1 MNNVFFK
8 DGFLTSTEAQNICN
22 VANEVIARLTESI
35 NSVQFYNTSITS
47 IVSSDNEVC
56 AGRGTTDIAW
66 IQDNII
72 KIGQYNSLI
81 AWLKE
86 AIKNKEEA
94 LEELS
99 SIRLQDWS
107 EYENYPAPKSP
118 SRKASVTKEDVIRN
132 LEAVE
137 LNKYFTLQ
145 SKAAAIGKFIHETG
159 SISRAKIM
167 LNKVVAEPNKI
178 SGAGR
183 DTVIYRY
190 TPSVKADDVDNMFLS
205 LMSEHRNLNAQL
217 NFIKAKAVEEANKQN
232 IANEQEYQKA
242 RTAYS
247 KEYNDW
253 LDKIEDLQS
262 RFNQYIITEK
272 EKISKLKI
280 NVPDSLMETYK
291 SIKALLA
298 E

>member
-66 IQDNII
+66 IQDAII
-72 KIGQYNSLI
+72 KIGKYNSLI

-94 LEELS
+94 IGEIS
-99 SIRLQDWS
+99 AMCIQDWS
-107 EYENYPAPKSP
+107 EYKNYSMPKSP
-118 SRKASVTKEDVIRN
+118 SRKATVTKEDVIRN
-132 LEAVE
+132 LEATE

-145 SKAAAIGKFIHETG
+145 SKAAAIGKFIHGTG

-253 LDKIEDLQS
+253 LDKTEDLQS

-291 SIKALLA
+291 SIKALLT

>member
-22 VANEVIARLTESI
+22 VANELIARLTEHL

-47 IVSSDNEVC
+47 IISSDNEVC

-66 IQDNII
+66 IQDAII
-72 KIGQYNSLI
+72 KIGKYNSLI

-94 LEELS
+94 IGKIS
-99 SIRLQDWS
+99 SMSLQEWS
-107 EYENYPAPKSP
+107 EFKYYPNPMSP
-118 SRKASVTKEDVIRN
+118 SRKATVTREDVIRN
-132 LEAVE
+132 LEATE

-167 LNKVVAEPNKI
+167 LNKVVAEPSKV

-183 DTVIYRY
+183 DTVVYKY
-190 TPSVKADDVDNMFLS
+190 TPSVNVDDVDSMFLS

-217 NFIKAKAVEEANKQN
+217 NFIKAKAVEEANRQN

-253 LDKIEDLQS
+253 LDKTEDLQS

-280 NVPDSLMETYK
+280 NVPDSLMGTYK
-291 SIKALLA
+291 SIKALLT

>member
-22 VANEVIARLTESI
+22 VANEVIARLAESI

-66 IQDNII
+66 IQDAII

-99 SIRLQDWS
+99 NTHIQDWS
-107 EYENYPAPKSP
+107 EYKDYPAPKSP
-118 SRKASVTKEDVIRN
+118 SRKASVTKDDVIRN
-132 LEAVE
+132 LGATE

-145 SKAAAIGKFIHETG
+145 SKAAAIGKFIHEGG
-159 SISRAKIM
+159 SVSKAKIM
-167 LNKVVAEPNKI
+167 LGKVIAEPNKI

-183 DTVIYRY
+183 DTVVYKY
-190 TPSVKADDVDNMFLS
+190 TPSVNVDDVNNMFLS
-205 LMSEHRNLNAQL
+205 LMFEHRNLNAQL
-217 NFIKAKAVEEANKQN
+217 NFIKAKAIEEANTQN
-232 IANEQEYQKA
+232 IVNEQEYQKA

>member
-22 VANEVIARLTESI
+22 VANEVIARLAESI

-56 AGRGTTDIAW
+56 AGRGTTDITW
-66 IQDNII
+66 IQDAII
-72 KIGQYNSLI
+72 KIGKYNSLI

-94 LEELS
+94 IGEIS
-99 SIRLQDWS
+99 SMSLQEWS
-107 EYENYPAPKSP
+107 EFKYYPNPMSP
-118 SRKASVTKEDVIRN
+118 SRKATVTREDVIRN
-132 LEAVE
+132 LEATD

-167 LNKVVAEPNKI
+167 LNKVVAEPSKV

-183 DTVIYRY
+183 DTVVYKY
-190 TPSVKADDVDNMFLS
+190 TPSVNVNDVDNMFLS

-253 LDKIEDLQS
+253 LDKTEDLQS

-291 SIKALLA
+291 SIKALLT

>member
-8 DGFLTSTEAQNICN
+8 NGFLTSTEAQNICN
-22 VANEVIARLTESI
+22 VANEVIAGLTDSL
-35 NSVQFYNTSITS
+35 NTVQFYNTTITS
-47 IVSSDNEVC
+47 IVSSDNAVN
-56 AGRGTTDIAW
+56 AGKGTTDTSW
-66 IQDNII
+66 IQDAII

-94 LEELS
+94 LGELS
-99 SIRLQDWS
+99 STCIQDWS
-107 EYENYPAPKSP
+107 EYKDYPTPKSP
-118 SRKASVTKEDVIRN
+118 SKKATVTKDDVIKN
-132 LEAVE
+132 LDAIK

-145 SKAAAIGKFIHETG
+145 SRAAAIGKFIHETG
-159 SISRAKIM
+159 SVSRAKVM
-167 LNKVVAEPNKI
+167 LNKVIAEPNKI

-183 DTVIYRY
+183 DTVVYRY
-190 TPSVKADDVDNMFLS
+190 TPSVEVAEVNGMFLS

-217 NFIKAKAVEEANKQN
+217 NNIKADAIEEANKQN

-262 RFNQYIITEK
+262 RFNQYVITEK

>member
-22 VANEVIARLTESI
+22 VANEVIARLTEHL

-66 IQDNII
+66 IQDAII
-72 KIGQYNSLI
+72 KIGKYNSLI

-86 AIKNKEEA
+86 AIKNKEET
-94 LEELS
+94 LDELS
-99 SIRLQDWS
+99 DMRLQEWS
-107 EYENYPAPKSP
+107 EYKNYPALKSP
-118 SRKASVTKEDVIRN
+118 SRKATVTKEDVIRN
-132 LEAVE
+132 LEATE

-159 SISRAKIM
+159 SISRAKVM
-167 LNKVVAEPNKI
+167 LGKVLAEPNKI

-183 DTVIYRY
+183 DTVVYKY
-190 TPSVKADDVDNMFLS
+190 TPSVNVDDVDNMFLS
-205 LMSEHRNLNAQL
+205 LMSEHRSLNAQL

-253 LDKIEDLQS
+253 LDKTEDLQS

-291 SIKALLA
+291 SIKALLT

>member
-1 MNNVFFK
+1 M
-8 DGFLTSTEAQNICN
+8 GFLHQQKPKIF
-22 VANEVIARLTESI
+22 VMQLTKLLQDSL
-35 NSVQFYNTSITS
+35 NTVQFYNTTITS
-47 IVSSDNEVC
+47 IVSSDNAVN
-56 AGRGTTDIAW
+56 AGKGTTDTSW
-66 IQDNII
+66 IQDAII

-94 LEELS
+94 LGELS
-99 SIRLQDWS
+99 STRIQDWS
-107 EYENYPAPKSP
+107 EYKDYPTPKSP
-118 SRKASVTKEDVIRN
+118 SKKATVTKDDVIKN
-132 LEAVE
+132 LDAIK

-145 SKAAAIGKFIHETG
+145 SRAAAIGKFIHETG
-159 SISRAKIM
+159 SVSRAKVM
-167 LNKVVAEPNKI
+167 LNKVIAEPNKI

-183 DTVIYRY
+183 DTVVY
-190 TPSVKADDVDNMFLS
+190 TPSVEVNGMFLS

-217 NFIKAKAVEEANKQN
+217 NNIKADAIEEANKQN

>member
-22 VANEVIARLTESI
+22 VANEVIARLTELI
-35 NSVQFYNTSITS
+35 DSVQFYNTSITS

-66 IQDNII
+66 IQDAII
-72 KIGQYNSLI
+72 KIGQNNSLI

-86 AIKNKEEA
+86 AIKNKNEA
-94 LEELS
+94 IAEVS
-99 SIRLQDWS
+99 AMCIQDWS
-107 EYENYPAPKSP
+107 EYKNYSMPKSP
-118 SRKASVTKEDVIRN
+118 SRKATVTKEDVIKN
-132 LEAVE
+132 LEATE

-253 LDKIEDLQS
+253 LDKTEDLQS

-291 SIKALLA
+291 SIKALLT

>member
-22 VANEVIARLTESI
+22 VANEVIAELTESI
-35 NSVQFYNTSITS
+35 NSVQFYNTTITS
-47 IVSSDNEVC
+47 IVSSNNAVN
-56 AGRGTTDIAW
+56 AGKGTPDVSW
-66 IQDNII
+66 IQGAII

-86 AIKNKEEA
+86 AIKNKNEA
-94 LEELS
+94 LDELS
-99 SIRLQDWS
+99 STHIRDWS
-107 EYENYPAPKSP
+107 EYEDYPTPKSP
-118 SRKASVTKEDVIRN
+118 SKKATVTKEDVIRN
-132 LEAVE
+132 LEATE

-145 SKAAAIGKFIHETG
+145 SKAAAIGKFIHEGG
-159 SISRAKIM
+159 SLSKAKVM
-167 LNKVVAEPNKI
+167 LNKVIAEPNKI

-183 DTVIYRY
+183 DTVVYRY
-190 TPSVKADDVDNMFLS
+190 TPSVEVAEVNSMFLS
-205 LMSEHRNLNAQL
+205 LMTEHRNLNAQL
-217 NFIKAKAVEEANKQN
+217 NFIKAKAIEEANTQN
-232 IANEQEYQKA
+232 IVNEQEYQKA

-253 LDKIEDLQS
+253 IDKTEDLQS

-291 SIKALLA
+291 SIKTLLT

>member
-1 MNNVFFK
+1 
-8 DGFLTSTEAQNICN
+8 
-22 VANEVIARLTESI
+22 
-35 NSVQFYNTSITS
+35 
-47 IVSSDNEVC
+47 
-56 AGRGTTDIAW
+56 
-66 IQDNII
+66 
-72 KIGQYNSLI
+72 
-81 AWLKE
+81 
-86 AIKNKEEA
+86 
-94 LEELS
+94 
-99 SIRLQDWS
+99 
-107 EYENYPAPKSP
+107 
-118 SRKASVTKEDVIRN
+118 
-132 LEAVE
+132 
-137 LNKYFTLQ
+137 
-145 SKAAAIGKFIHETG
+145 
-159 SISRAKIM
+159 M
-167 LNKVVAEPNKI
+167 LNKVVAEPSKI

-190 TPSVKADDVDNMFLS
+190 TPSVKVDDVDNMFLS

>member
-22 VANEVIARLTESI
+22 VANEVIARLAESI

-56 AGRGTTDIAW
+56 AGRGTTDITW
-66 IQDNII
+66 IQDAII
-72 KIGQYNSLI
+72 KIGKYNSLI

-94 LEELS
+94 IGEIS
-99 SIRLQDWS
+99 SMSLQEWS
-107 EYENYPAPKSP
+107 EFKYYPNPMSP
-118 SRKASVTKEDVIRN
+118 SRKATVTREDVIRN
-132 LEAVE
+132 LEATD

-167 LNKVVAEPNKI
+167 LNKVVAEPSKV

-183 DTVIYRY
+183 DTVVYKY
-190 TPSVKADDVDNMFLS
+190 TPSVNVDDVDNMFLS
-205 LMSEHRNLNAQL
+205 LMSEHRSLNAQL

-253 LDKIEDLQS
+253 LDKTEDLQS

-291 SIKALLA
+291 SIKALLT

>member
-66 IQDNII
+66 IQDAII
-72 KIGQYNSLI
+72 KIGKYNSLI

-94 LEELS
+94 IGEIS
-99 SIRLQDWS
+99 SMRLQEWS
-107 EYENYPAPKSP
+107 EFKYYPNPMSP
-118 SRKASVTKEDVIRN
+118 SRKATVTKEDVIRN
-132 LEAVE
+132 LEATE

-253 LDKIEDLQS
+253 LDKTEDLQS

-291 SIKALLA
+291 SIKALLT

>member
-22 VANEVIARLTESI
+22 VANEVIARLTEHL

-56 AGRGTTDIAW
+56 AGMGTRSVSW
-66 IQDNII
+66 IQDEII
-72 KIGQYNSLI
+72 TIGKYNSLI

-86 AIKNKEEA
+86 AIKNKDEA
-94 LEELS
+94 LDELS
-99 SIRLQDWS
+99 DMDIKDWS
-107 EYENYPAPKSP
+107 EYEYYSKPESP
-118 SRKASVTKEDVIRN
+118 SRKASVTKENVIRN
-132 LEAVE
+132 LEATE

-145 SKAAAIGKFIHETG
+145 SRAAAIGKFIHETG
-159 SISRAKIM
+159 SVSRAKIM
-167 LNKVVAEPNKI
+167 LTKVVAEPNKV

-190 TPSVKADDVDNMFLS
+190 TPSVKVDDVDNMFLS

-217 NFIKAKAVEEANKQN
+217 NFIKAKAIEEANKQN

-253 LDKIEDLQS
+253 LDKTEDLQS

-291 SIKALLA
+291 SIKALLT

>member
-47 IVSSDNEVC
+47 IISSDNEVC

-94 LEELS
+94 LGELS
-99 SIRLQDWS
+99 DMRLQEWS
-107 EYENYPAPKSP
+107 EYENYSMPKSP
-118 SRKASVTKEDVIRN
+118 SRKATVTKEDVIKN
-132 LEAVE
+132 LEATE

-145 SKAAAIGKFIHETG
+145 SKAAAIGKFIHEGG
-159 SISRAKIM
+159 SVSKAKII
-167 LNKVVAEPNKI
+167 LNKVVAEPNKM

-205 LMSEHRNLNAQL
+205 LMFEHRNLNAQL
-217 NFIKAKAVEEANKQN
+217 NFIKAKAMEEANTQN
-232 IANEQEYQKA
+232 IVNEQEYQKA

-253 LDKIEDLQS
+253 LDKTEDLQS

-291 SIKALLA
+291 SIKALLT

>member
-22 VANEVIARLTESI
+22 VANEVIARLAESI

-66 IQDNII
+66 IQDAII
-72 KIGQYNSLI
+72 KIGKYNSLI

-94 LEELS
+94 IGKIS
-99 SIRLQDWS
+99 SMSLQEWS
-107 EYENYPAPKSP
+107 EFKYYPNPMSP
-118 SRKASVTKEDVIRN
+118 SRKATVTREDVIRN
-132 LEAVE
+132 LEATE

-167 LNKVVAEPNKI
+167 LNKVVAEPSKV

-183 DTVIYRY
+183 DTVVYKY
-190 TPSVKADDVDNMFLS
+190 TPSVNVDDVDSMFLS

-217 NFIKAKAVEEANKQN
+217 NFIKAKAIEEANTQN
-232 IANEQEYQKA
+232 IVNEQEYQKA

-253 LDKIEDLQS
+253 LDKTEDLQS

-272 EKISKLKI
+272 EKISRLKI

-291 SIKALLA
+291 SIKALLT

>member
-22 VANEVIARLTESI
+22 IANEVIAGLTESI

-47 IVSSDNEVC
+47 IISSDNEVC

-66 IQDNII
+66 IQDDII

-99 SIRLQDWS
+99 DICIQDWS
-107 EYENYPAPKSP
+107 EYENYSAPKSP
-118 SRKASVTKEDVIRN
+118 SRKATVTKEDVIKN
-132 LEAVE
+132 LEATE

-145 SKAAAIGKFIHETG
+145 SKAAAIGKFIHEAG
-159 SISRAKIM
+159 SVSKAKIM
-167 LNKVVAEPNKI
+167 LNKVIAEPNKI

-190 TPSVKADDVDNMFLS
+190 TPSVKANDVDNMFLS

-253 LDKIEDLQS
+253 LDKTEDLQS

-280 NVPDSLMETYK
+280 NVPNSLMETYK

>member
-66 IQDNII
+66 IQDAII
-72 KIGQYNSLI
+72 KIGKYNSLI

-86 AIKNKEEA
+86 AIKNKDEA
-94 LEELS
+94 LDELS
-99 SIRLQDWS
+99 DMSLQDWS
-107 EYENYPAPKSP
+107 EYKYYPTPKSP
-118 SRKASVTKEDVIRN
+118 CRKTSVTKEDVIRN
-132 LEAVE
+132 LEAAE

-145 SKAAAIGKFIHETG
+145 SRAAAIGKFIHETG

-167 LNKVVAEPNKI
+167 LNRVVAEPNKI

-190 TPSVKADDVDNMFLS
+190 TPSVKVDDVDNMFLS

-253 LDKIEDLQS
+253 LDKTEDLQS
-262 RFNQYIITEK
+262 RFNKYMITEK

-291 SIKALLA
+291 SIKALLT

>member
-22 VANEVIARLTESI
+22 VANEFIARLTEHL

-47 IVSSDNEVC
+47 IISSDNEIH
-56 AGRGTTDIAW
+56 AGIGTRNVSW
-66 IQDNII
+66 IQDEIVT
-72 KIGQYNSLI
+72 IGQYNSLI

-94 LEELS
+94 IGEIS
-99 SIRLQDWS
+99 SMRLQEWS
-107 EYENYPAPKSP
+107 EFKYYPNPMSP
-118 SRKASVTKEDVIRN
+118 SRKATVTKDDVIRN
-132 LEAVE
+132 LGATE

-145 SKAAAIGKFIHETG
+145 SKAAAIGKFIHEGG
-159 SISRAKIM
+159 SVSRAKVM
-167 LNKVVAEPNKI
+167 LGKVLAEPNKI

-183 DTVIYRY
+183 DTVVYKY
-190 TPSVKADDVDNMFLS
+190 TPSVNVDDVDNMFLS

-217 NFIKAKAVEEANKQN
+217 NFIKAKAAEEANRQN

-253 LDKIEDLQS
+253 LDKTEDLQS

-291 SIKALLA
+291 SIKALLT

>member
-22 VANEVIARLTESI
+22 VANEVIAELTESI
-35 NSVQFYNTSITS
+35 NSVQFYNTTITS
-47 IVSSDNEVC
+47 IVSSNNAVN
-56 AGRGTTDIAW
+56 AGKGTPDVSW
-66 IQDNII
+66 IQGVII

-99 SIRLQDWS
+99 NTHIQDWS
-107 EYENYPAPKSP
+107 EYKDYPAPKSP
-118 SRKASVTKEDVIRN
+118 SRKAIVTKDDVIKN
-132 LEAVE
+132 LDAVQ

-145 SKAAAIGKFIHETG
+145 SRAAAIGKFIHEGG
-159 SISRAKIM
+159 SISKAKVM
-167 LNKVVAEPNKI
+167 LNKVIAEPNKI

-183 DTVIYRY
+183 DTVVYKY
-190 TPSVKADDVDNMFLS
+190 TPSVEVAEVNCMFLS

-217 NFIKAKAVEEANKQN
+217 NSIKADAIEEANKQN

-253 LDKIEDLQS
+253 IDKTEDLRS

>member
-8 DGFLTSTEAQNICN
+8 NGFLTSTEAQNICN
-22 VANEVIARLTESI
+22 VANEVIAGLTDSL
-35 NSVQFYNTSITS
+35 NAVQFYNTTITS
-47 IVSSDNEVC
+47 IVSSDNAVN
-56 AGRGTTDIAW
+56 AGKGTTDTSW
-66 IQDNII
+66 IQDAII

-94 LEELS
+94 LGELS
-99 SIRLQDWS
+99 STRIQDWS
-107 EYENYPAPKSP
+107 EYKDYPTPKSP
-118 SRKASVTKEDVIRN
+118 SKKATVTKDDVIKN
-132 LEAVE
+132 LDAIK

-145 SKAAAIGKFIHETG
+145 SRAATIGKFIHETG
-159 SISRAKIM
+159 SVSRAKVM
-167 LNKVVAEPNKI
+167 LNKVIAEPNKI

-183 DTVIYRY
+183 DTVVYRY
-190 TPSVKADDVDNMFLS
+190 TPSVEVAEVNGMFLS

-217 NFIKAKAVEEANKQN
+217 NNIKADAIEEANKQN

>member
-8 DGFLTSTEAQNICN
+8 NGFLTSTEAQNICN
-22 VANEVIARLTESI
+22 VANEVIAGLTESI

-56 AGRGTTDIAW
+56 AGKGTTDIAW
-66 IQDNII
+66 IQESIV

-86 AIKNKEEA
+86 AIKNKNDA
-94 LEELS
+94 TAELA
-99 SIRLQDWS
+99 SIKIQEWS
-107 EYENYPAPKSP
+107 EYEEYPVPKSP
-118 SRKASVTKEDVIRN
+118 SRKASVTKEDVIKN
-132 LEAVE
+132 LEAGE

-167 LNKVVAEPNKI
+167 LNKVVSEPNKI

-183 DTVIYRY
+183 DTVVYRY
-190 TPSVKADDVDNMFLS
+190 TPSVNVNDVDNMFLS

-217 NFIKAKAVEEANKQN
+217 NFIKAKATEEANKQN

-253 LDKIEDLQS
+253 LDKIEDIQS

-280 NVPDSLMETYK
+280 NVPESLMETYK

>member
-22 VANEVIARLTESI
+22 VANEVIARLAESI

-66 IQDNII
+66 IQDAII
-72 KIGQYNSLI
+72 KIGKYNSLI

-94 LEELS
+94 IGEIS
-99 SIRLQDWS
+99 SMSLQEWS
-107 EYENYPAPKSP
+107 EFKYYPNPMSP
-118 SRKASVTKEDVIRN
+118 SRKATVTREDVIRN
-132 LEAVE
+132 LEATE

-167 LNKVVAEPNKI
+167 LNKVVAEPSKV

-183 DTVIYRY
+183 DTVVYKY
-190 TPSVKADDVDNMFLS
+190 TPSVNVDDVDSMFLS

-253 LDKIEDLQS
+253 LDKTEDLQS

-291 SIKALLA
+291 SIKALLT

>member
-8 DGFLTSTEAQNICN
+8 NGFLTSTEAQNICN
-22 VANEVIARLTESI
+22 VANEVIAGLTDSL
-35 NSVQFYNTSITS
+35 NTVQFYNTTITS
-47 IVSSDNEVC
+47 IVSSDNAIN
-56 AGRGTTDIAW
+56 AGRGTTDTLW
-66 IQDNII
+66 IRDAII

-86 AIKNKEEA
+86 AIKNKNEA

-99 SIRLQDWS
+99 STRIQDWS
-107 EYENYPAPKSP
+107 EYKDYPAPKSP
-118 SRKASVTKEDVIRN
+118 SKKATV
-132 LEAVE
+132 L
-137 LNKYFTLQ
+137 TLQ
-145 SKAAAIGKFIHETG
+145 SRAAAIGKFIHETG
-159 SISRAKIM
+159 SVSRAKVM
-167 LNKVVAEPNKI
+167 LNKVIAEPNKI

-183 DTVIYRY
+183 DTVVYRY
-190 TPSVKADDVDNMFLS
+190 TPSVEVADVDNMFLS

-217 NFIKAKAVEEANKQN
+217 NSIKADAIEEANKQN

-280 NVPDSLMETYK
+280 NIPDSLMETYK
-291 SIKALLA
+291 SIKALLT

>member
-22 VANEVIARLTESI
+22 VANELIARLTESI

-66 IQDNII
+66 IQDAII
-72 KIGQYNSLI
+72 KIGKYNSLI

-94 LEELS
+94 IGKIS
-99 SIRLQDWS
+99 SMSLQEWS
-107 EYENYPAPKSP
+107 EFKYYPNPMSP
-118 SRKASVTKEDVIRN
+118 SRKATVTREDVIRN
-132 LEAVE
+132 LEATE

-167 LNKVVAEPNKI
+167 LNKVVAEPSKV

-183 DTVIYRY
+183 DTVVYKY
-190 TPSVKADDVDNMFLS
+190 TPSVNVDDVDSMFLS

-217 NFIKAKAVEEANKQN
+217 NFIKAKAVEEANRQN

-253 LDKIEDLQS
+253 LDKTEDLQS

-280 NVPDSLMETYK
+280 NVPDSLMGTYK
-291 SIKALLA
+291 SIKALLT

>member
-22 VANEVIARLTESI
+22 VANEVIARLAESI

-56 AGRGTTDIAW
+56 AGRGTTDITW
-66 IQDNII
+66 IQDAII
-72 KIGQYNSLI
+72 KIGKYNSLI

-94 LEELS
+94 IGEIS
-99 SIRLQDWS
+99 SMSLQEWS
-107 EYENYPAPKSP
+107 GYENYSMPKSP
-118 SRKASVTKEDVIRN
+118 SRKATVTREDVIRN
-132 LEAVE
+132 LEATE

-167 LNKVVAEPNKI
+167 LNKVVAEPSKV

-183 DTVIYRY
+183 DTVVYKY
-190 TPSVKADDVDNMFLS
+190 TPSVNVNDVDNMFLS

-253 LDKIEDLQS
+253 LDKTEDLQS

-291 SIKALLA
+291 SIKALLT

>member
-8 DGFLTSTEAQNICN
+8 NGFLTSTEAQNICN
-22 VANEVIARLTESI
+22 VANEVIAGLTDSL
-35 NSVQFYNTSITS
+35 NAVQFYNTTITS
-47 IVSSDNEVC
+47 IVSSGNAVN
-56 AGRGTTDIAW
+56 AGKGTTDTSW
-66 IQDNII
+66 IQDAII

-94 LEELS
+94 LGELS
-99 SIRLQDWS
+99 STRIKDWS
-107 EYENYPAPKSP
+107 EYKDYPTPKSP
-118 SRKASVTKEDVIRN
+118 SKKATVTKDDVIKN
-132 LEAVE
+132 LDAIK

-145 SKAAAIGKFIHETG
+145 SRAAAIGKFIRETG
-159 SISRAKIM
+159 SVSRAKVM
-167 LNKVVAEPNKI
+167 LNKVIAEPNKI

-183 DTVIYRY
+183 DTVVYRY
-190 TPSVKADDVDNMFLS
+190 TPSVEVAEVNDMFLS
-205 LMSEHRNLNAQL
+205 LMSEHKNLNAQL
-217 NFIKAKAVEEANKQN
+217 NNIKADVIKEANKQN
-232 IANEQEYQKA
+232 IANEQEYQKV

>member
-66 IQDNII
+66 IQDDII

-94 LEELS
+94 LGELS
-99 SIRLQDWS
+99 SMRLQDWS

-132 LEAVE
+132 LEATE

-280 NVPDSLMETYK
+280 NVPNSLTETYK

>member
-66 IQDNII
+66 IQDAII
-72 KIGQYNSLI
+72 KIGQNNSLI

-86 AIKNKEEA
+86 AIKNKNEA
-94 LEELS
+94 IAEVS
-99 SIRLQDWS
+99 AMCIQDWS
-107 EYENYPAPKSP
+107 EYKNYSMPKSP
-118 SRKASVTKEDVIRN
+118 SRKATVTKEDVIKN
-132 LEAVE
+132 LEATE

-253 LDKIEDLQS
+253 LDKTEDLQS

-291 SIKALLA
+291 SIKALLT

>member
-22 VANEVIARLTESI
+22 VANEVIAGLTESI

-56 AGRGTTDIAW
+56 AGKGTTDIAW
-66 IQDNII
+66 IQESIV

-86 AIKNKEEA
+86 AIKNKNDA
-94 LEELS
+94 TTELA
-99 SIRLQDWS
+99 SIKIQEWS
-107 EYENYPAPKSP
+107 EYEEYPVPKSP
-118 SRKASVTKEDVIRN
+118 SRKASVTKEDVIKN
-132 LEAVE
+132 LEAGE

-167 LNKVVAEPNKI
+167 LNKVVSEPNKI

-183 DTVIYRY
+183 DTVVYRY
-190 TPSVKADDVDNMFLS
+190 TPSVNVDDVDNMFLS

-217 NFIKAKAVEEANKQN
+217 NFIKAKATEEANKQN

-253 LDKIEDLQS
+253 LDKIEDIQS

-280 NVPDSLMETYK
+280 NVPESLMETYK

>member
-8 DGFLTSTEAQNICN
+8 NGFLTSTEAQNICN
-22 VANEVIARLTESI
+22 VANEVIAGLTDSL
-35 NSVQFYNTSITS
+35 NTVQFYNTTITS
-47 IVSSDNEVC
+47 IVSSDNAVN
-56 AGRGTTDIAW
+56 AGKGTTDTSW
-66 IQDNII
+66 IQDAII

-94 LEELS
+94 LGELS
-99 SIRLQDWS
+99 STRIQDWS
-107 EYENYPAPKSP
+107 EYKDYPTPKSP
-118 SRKASVTKEDVIRN
+118 SKKATVTKDDVIKN
-132 LEAVE
+132 LDTIK

-145 SKAAAIGKFIHETG
+145 SRAAVIGKFIHETG
-159 SISRAKIM
+159 SVSRAKVM
-167 LNKVVAEPNKI
+167 LNKVIAEPNKI

-183 DTVIYRY
+183 DTVVYRY
-190 TPSVKADDVDNMFLS
+190 TPSVEVAEVNGMFLS

-217 NFIKAKAVEEANKQN
+217 NNIKADAIEEANKQN

>member
-22 VANEVIARLTESI
+22 VANEVIAGLTESI

-47 IVSSDNEVC
+47 IISSDNEVC

-66 IQDNII
+66 IQDDII

-99 SIRLQDWS
+99 DIRIQDWS

-118 SRKASVTKEDVIRN
+118 SRKATVTKEDVIRN
-132 LEAVE
+132 LEATE

-145 SKAAAIGKFIHETG
+145 SKAAAIGKFIHEAG
-159 SISRAKIM
+159 SVSKAKIM
-167 LNKVVAEPNKI
+167 LNKIVAEPNKVN
-178 SGAGR
+178 GTGR
-183 DTVIYRY
+183 DTVVYKY
-190 TPSVKADDVDNMFLS
+190 TPSVEVDKVNSMFLS

-253 LDKIEDLQS
+253 LDKTEDLQS

-280 NVPDSLMETYK
+280 NVPNSLMETYK

>member
-66 IQDNII
+66 IQDAII

-94 LEELS
+94 LGELS
-99 SIRLQDWS
+99 SMRLQDWS

-132 LEAVE
+132 LEAIE

-291 SIKALLA
+291 SIKALLT

>member
-22 VANEVIARLTESI
+22 VANEVIARLAESI

-66 IQDNII
+66 IQDAII

-99 SIRLQDWS
+99 NTHIQDWL
-107 EYENYPAPKSP
+107 EYKDYPAPKSP

-132 LEAVE
+132 LEATE

-145 SKAAAIGKFIHETG
+145 SKAAAIGKFIHEGG
-159 SISRAKIM
+159 SVSKAKIM
-167 LNKVVAEPNKI
+167 LGKVIAEPNKI

-183 DTVIYRY
+183 DTVVYKY
-190 TPSVKADDVDNMFLS
+190 TPSVNVDDVDNMFLS
-205 LMSEHRNLNAQL
+205 LMFEHRNLNAQL
-217 NFIKAKAVEEANKQN
+217 NFIKAKAIEEANTQN
-232 IANEQEYQKA
+232 IVNEQEYQKA

-291 SIKALLA
+291 SIKALLT

>member
-22 VANEVIARLTESI
+22 VANEVIAGLTDSL
-35 NSVQFYNTSITS
+35 NTVQFYNTTITS
-47 IVSSDNEVC
+47 IVSSDNAID
-56 AGRGTTDIAW
+56 AGKGTTDTSW
-66 IQDNII
+66 IQDAII

-86 AIKNKEEA
+86 AIKNKNEA
-94 LEELS
+94 IDKLS
-99 SIRLQDWS
+99 DMRVQEWS
-107 EYENYPAPKSP
+107 EFEYYPSPMSP
-118 SRKASVTKEDVIRN
+118 SRKATVTKEDVIRN
-132 LEAVE
+132 LDTVK
-137 LNKYFTLQ
+137 LNRYFTLQ
-145 SKAAAIGKFIHETG
+145 SRAAAIGKFIHEG
-159 SISRAKIM
+159 GGVSRAKVM
-167 LNKVVAEPNKI
+167 LGKVLAEPNKI

-183 DTVIYRY
+183 DTVVYRY
-190 TPSVKADDVDNMFLS
+190 TPSVDADKVNDMFLS

-217 NFIKAKAVEEANKQN
+217 NSIKADAIEEANKQN

-253 LDKIEDLQS
+253 LDKTEDLQS

-272 EKISKLKI
+272 EKISRLKI

-291 SIKALLA
+291 SIKALLTK
-298 E
+298 

>member
-22 VANEVIARLTESI
+22 VANEVIARLAESI

-56 AGRGTTDIAW
+56 AGRGTTDITW
-66 IQDNII
+66 IQDAII
-72 KIGQYNSLI
+72 KIGKYNSLI

-86 AIKNKEEA
+86 AIKNKNEA
-94 LEELS
+94 LGELS
-99 SIRLQDWS
+99 STRIQDWS
-107 EYENYPAPKSP
+107 EYEYYPIPESP
-118 SRKASVTKEDVIRN
+118 SRKATVEKEDIIRN
-132 LEAVE
+132 LDAVK

-145 SKAAAIGKFIHETG
+145 SRAAAIGKFIHETG
-159 SISRAKIM
+159 SVSRAKVM
-167 LNKVVAEPNKI
+167 LNKVVAEPNKV

-190 TPSVKADDVDNMFLS
+190 TPSVKVDDVDNMFLS

-217 NFIKAKAVEEANKQN
+217 NFIKAKAIEEANKQN

-253 LDKIEDLQS
+253 LDKTEDLQS
-262 RFNQYIITEK
+262 RFNQYITTEK

-291 SIKALLA
+291 SIKALLT